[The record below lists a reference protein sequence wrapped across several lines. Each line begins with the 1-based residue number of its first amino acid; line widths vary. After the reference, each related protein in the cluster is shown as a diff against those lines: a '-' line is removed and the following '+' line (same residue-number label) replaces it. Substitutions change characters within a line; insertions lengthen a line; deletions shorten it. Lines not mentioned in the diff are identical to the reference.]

1 MQGNSDL
8 AARLIDKIKVAIR
21 ILNGHI
27 KYLKT
32 KKENDL

>member
-8 AARLIDKIKVAIR
+8 AASLIDKIKVAIR
-21 ILNGHI
+21 ILNGYI